1 MKRKKAK
8 SSKQPLTVAPGGAET
23 KRVLVHWPMIV
34 ALVLAM
40 GSALA
45 AYQVVNFLGQGD
57 LFGLRALEVG
67 GLRLLDGDDVLAA
80 SGLEVGTNIFA
91 VDLEE
96 VEQRLENVCW
106 IERAMVMRKPPDR
119 LAVEIVERQ
128 RLAWVEL
135 GATYGIARDGVHRK
149 RALGRGTRHAQPD
162 DGLQR
167 IRNAPPLLV
176 VHAFA
181 GPAGA
186 GGHVLRYA
194 DAARG
199 LDVAEQ
205 RLHGGQRA
213 DQVLGLLGLAV
224 ERRAVAIAELAEGVH
239 GMTIGRVAA
248 QGRASEKPLGFDP
261 RIALCA
267 ECVKASTVDGR
278 WTIRSVTAPSL

>member
-45 AYQVVNFLGQGD
+45 AYQVVNFFGQGD

-91 VDLEE
+91 VDLEQ

-135 GATYGIARDGVHRK
+135 GATYGIARDGVLLPK
-149 RALGRGTRHAQPD
+149 DQAPGESFADLNLPVIS
-162 DGLQR
+162 GLAAVSDTLQFG
-167 IRNAPPLLV
+167 ATVSDSTLV
-176 VHAFA
+176 
-181 GPAGA
+181 
-186 GGHVLRYA
+186 
-194 DAARG
+194 
-199 LDVAEQ
+199 
-205 RLHGGQRA
+205 
-213 DQVLGLLGLAV
+213 GLLGWWDEATAADAEFCLNVSRLEPLPGACVRLQMVGDGLEIRLPLDSV
-224 ERRAVAIAELAEGVH
+224 ERNMRTLRRLMPRVYRDYPDPAYIDLRYTGQVVVGRKEAGV
-239 GMTIGRVAA
+239 
-248 QGRASEKPLGFDP
+248 E
-261 RIALCA
+261 
-267 ECVKASTVDGR
+267 
-278 WTIRSVTAPSL
+278 

>member
-67 GLRLLDGDDVLAA
+67 GLRLLDGNDVLAA

-135 GATYGIARDGVHRK
+135 GATYGIARDGVLLPK
-149 RALGRGTRHAQPD
+149 DQAPGESFADLNLPVIS
-162 DGLQR
+162 GLAAVGDTLQFG
-167 IRNAPPLLV
+167 ATVSDSTLV
-176 VHAFA
+176 
-181 GPAGA
+181 
-186 GGHVLRYA
+186 
-194 DAARG
+194 
-199 LDVAEQ
+199 
-205 RLHGGQRA
+205 
-213 DQVLGLLGLAV
+213 GLLGWWDEATAADAEFCLNVSRLEPLPGACVRLQMVGDGLEIRLPLDSV
-224 ERRAVAIAELAEGVH
+224 ERNLRTLRRLMPRVYRDYPDPAYIDLRYTGQVVVGRKEAGV
-239 GMTIGRVAA
+239 
-248 QGRASEKPLGFDP
+248 E
-261 RIALCA
+261 
-267 ECVKASTVDGR
+267 
-278 WTIRSVTAPSL
+278 

>member
-57 LFGLRALEVG
+57 LFGLRALEVV

-135 GATYGIARDGVHRK
+135 GATYGIARDGVLLPK
-149 RALGRGTRHAQPD
+149 DQAPGESFADLNLPVIS
-162 DGLQR
+162 GL
-167 IRNAPPLLV
+167 
-176 VHAFA
+176 
-181 GPAGA
+181 
-186 GGHVLRYA
+186 
-194 DAARG
+194 AAVG
-199 LDVAEQ
+199 DTLQFGV
-205 RLHGGQRA
+205 
-213 DQVLGLLGLAV
+213 GLLGWWDEATAADAEFCLNVSRLEPLPGACVRLQMVGDGLEIRLPLDSV
-224 ERRAVAIAELAEGVH
+224 ERNLRTLRRLMPRVYRDYPDPAYIDLRYTGQVVVGSKEAGV
-239 GMTIGRVAA
+239 
-248 QGRASEKPLGFDP
+248 E
-261 RIALCA
+261 
-267 ECVKASTVDGR
+267 
-278 WTIRSVTAPSL
+278 

>member
-8 SSKQPLTVAPGGAET
+8 SSKQPLTVVPGGAET

-57 LFGLRALEVG
+57 PFGLRALEVG

-128 RLAWVEL
+128 RSAWVEL
-135 GATYGIARDGVHRK
+135 GATYGIARDGVLLPK
-149 RALGRGTRHAQPD
+149 DRAPGESFADLNLPVIS
-162 DGLQR
+162 GLAAVSDTLQFG
-167 IRNAPPLLV
+167 ATVSDSTLV
-176 VHAFA
+176 
-181 GPAGA
+181 
-186 GGHVLRYA
+186 
-194 DAARG
+194 
-199 LDVAEQ
+199 
-205 RLHGGQRA
+205 
-213 DQVLGLLGLAV
+213 GLLGWWDEATAADAEFCLNVSRLEPLPGACLRLQMVGDGLEIRLPLDSV
-224 ERRAVAIAELAEGVH
+224 ERNLRTLRRLMPRVYRDYPDPAYIDLRYTGQVVVGSKEAGV
-239 GMTIGRVAA
+239 
-248 QGRASEKPLGFDP
+248 E
-261 RIALCA
+261 
-267 ECVKASTVDGR
+267 
-278 WTIRSVTAPSL
+278 

>member
-67 GLRLLDGDDVLAA
+67 GLHLLDGDDVLAA

-135 GATYGIARDGVHRK
+135 GATYGIARDGVLLPK
-149 RALGRGTRHAQPD
+149 DQAPGESFADLNLPVIS
-162 DGLQR
+162 GLAAVGDTLQFG
-167 IRNAPPLLV
+167 AAVSDSTLV
-176 VHAFA
+176 
-181 GPAGA
+181 
-186 GGHVLRYA
+186 
-194 DAARG
+194 
-199 LDVAEQ
+199 
-205 RLHGGQRA
+205 
-213 DQVLGLLGLAV
+213 GLLGWWDEATAADAEFCLNVSRLEPLPGACVRLQMVGDGLEIRLPLDSV
-224 ERRAVAIAELAEGVH
+224 ERNLRTLRRLMPRVYRDYPDPAYIDLRYTGQVVVGSKEAGV
-239 GMTIGRVAA
+239 
-248 QGRASEKPLGFDP
+248 E
-261 RIALCA
+261 
-267 ECVKASTVDGR
+267 
-278 WTIRSVTAPSL
+278 

>member
-57 LFGLRALEVG
+57 LFGLRALEVV

-135 GATYGIARDGVHRK
+135 GATYGIARDGVLLPK
-149 RALGRGTRHAQPD
+149 DQAPGESFADLNLPVIS
-162 DGLQR
+162 GLAAVGDTLQFG
-167 IRNAPPLLV
+167 AAVSDSTLV
-176 VHAFA
+176 
-181 GPAGA
+181 
-186 GGHVLRYA
+186 
-194 DAARG
+194 
-199 LDVAEQ
+199 
-205 RLHGGQRA
+205 
-213 DQVLGLLGLAV
+213 GLLGWWDEATAADAEFCLNVSRLEPLPGACVRLQMVGDGLEIRLPLDSV
-224 ERRAVAIAELAEGVH
+224 ERNLRTLRRL
-239 GMTIGRVAA
+239 MPRVY
-248 QGRASEKPLGFDP
+248 RDYPDP
-261 RIALCA
+261 AYIDLRYTGQVVVGSKEAGG
-267 ECVKASTVDGR
+267 E
-278 WTIRSVTAPSL
+278 

>member
-1 MKRKKAK
+1 MKRTKAK

-135 GATYGIARDGVHRK
+135 GATYGIARDGVLLPK
-149 RALGRGTRHAQPD
+149 DQAPGESFADLNLPVIS
-162 DGLQR
+162 GLAAVSDTLQFG
-167 IRNAPPLLV
+167 ATVSDSTLV
-176 VHAFA
+176 
-181 GPAGA
+181 
-186 GGHVLRYA
+186 
-194 DAARG
+194 
-199 LDVAEQ
+199 
-205 RLHGGQRA
+205 
-213 DQVLGLLGLAV
+213 GLLGWWDEATAADAEFCLNVSRLEPLPGACLRLQMVGDGLEIRLPLDSV
-224 ERRAVAIAELAEGVH
+224 ERNLRTLRRLMPRVYRDYPDPAYIDLRYTGQVVVGPKEAGV
-239 GMTIGRVAA
+239 
-248 QGRASEKPLGFDP
+248 E
-261 RIALCA
+261 
-267 ECVKASTVDGR
+267 
-278 WTIRSVTAPSL
+278 

>member
-1 MKRKKAK
+1 MKRTKAK

-135 GATYGIARDGVHRK
+135 GATYGIARDGVLLPK
-149 RALGRGTRHAQPD
+149 DQAPGESFADLNLPVIS
-162 DGLQR
+162 GLAAVSDTLQFG
-167 IRNAPPLLV
+167 ATVSDSTLV
-176 VHAFA
+176 
-181 GPAGA
+181 
-186 GGHVLRYA
+186 
-194 DAARG
+194 
-199 LDVAEQ
+199 
-205 RLHGGQRA
+205 
-213 DQVLGLLGLAV
+213 GLLGWWDEATAADAEFCLNVSRLEPLPGACVRLQMVGDGLEIRLPLDSV
-224 ERRAVAIAELAEGVH
+224 ERNMRTLRRLMPRVYRDYPDPAYIDLRYTGQVVVGPKEAGV
-239 GMTIGRVAA
+239 
-248 QGRASEKPLGFDP
+248 E
-261 RIALCA
+261 
-267 ECVKASTVDGR
+267 
-278 WTIRSVTAPSL
+278 

>member
-67 GLRLLDGDDVLAA
+67 GLHLLDGDDVLAA

-135 GATYGIARDGVHRK
+135 GATYGIARDGVLLPK
-149 RALGRGTRHAQPD
+149 DQAPGESFADLNLPVIS
-162 DGLQR
+162 GLAAVGDTLQFG
-167 IRNAPPLLV
+167 ATVSDSTLV
-176 VHAFA
+176 
-181 GPAGA
+181 
-186 GGHVLRYA
+186 
-194 DAARG
+194 
-199 LDVAEQ
+199 
-205 RLHGGQRA
+205 
-213 DQVLGLLGLAV
+213 GLLGWWDEATAADAEFCLNVSRLEPLPGACVRLQMVGDGLEIRLPLDSV
-224 ERRAVAIAELAEGVH
+224 ERNMRTLRRLMPRVYRDYPDPAYIDLRYTGQVVVGRKEAGV
-239 GMTIGRVAA
+239 
-248 QGRASEKPLGFDP
+248 E
-261 RIALCA
+261 
-267 ECVKASTVDGR
+267 
-278 WTIRSVTAPSL
+278 

>member
-1 MKRKKAK
+1 MKRKKTK

-23 KRVLVHWPMIV
+23 KRALVHWPMIV

-45 AYQVVNFLGQGD
+45 AYQVVNLLGQGD

-135 GATYGIARDGVHRK
+135 GATYGIARDGVLLPK
-149 RALGRGTRHAQPD
+149 DQAPGESFADLNLPVIS
-162 DGLQR
+162 GLAAVSDTLQFG
-167 IRNAPPLLV
+167 ATVSDSTLV
-176 VHAFA
+176 
-181 GPAGA
+181 
-186 GGHVLRYA
+186 
-194 DAARG
+194 
-199 LDVAEQ
+199 
-205 RLHGGQRA
+205 
-213 DQVLGLLGLAV
+213 GLLGWLEEATAADAEFCLNVSRLEPLPGACVRLQMVGDGLEIRLPLDRV
-224 ERRAVAIAELAEGVH
+224 ERNLRTLRRL
-239 GMTIGRVAA
+239 MPRVY
-248 QGRASEKPLGFDP
+248 RDYPDP
-261 RIALCA
+261 AYIDLRYTGQVVVGSKEAGG
-267 ECVKASTVDGR
+267 E
-278 WTIRSVTAPSL
+278 

>member
-135 GATYGIARDGVHRK
+135 GATYGIARDGVLLPK
-149 RALGRGTRHAQPD
+149 DQAPGESFADLNLPVIS
-162 DGLQR
+162 GLAAVGDTLQFG
-167 IRNAPPLLV
+167 ATVSDSTLV
-176 VHAFA
+176 
-181 GPAGA
+181 
-186 GGHVLRYA
+186 
-194 DAARG
+194 
-199 LDVAEQ
+199 
-205 RLHGGQRA
+205 
-213 DQVLGLLGLAV
+213 GLLGWWDEATAADAEFCLNVSRLEPLPGACVRLQMVGDGLEIRLPLDSV
-224 ERRAVAIAELAEGVH
+224 ERNLRTLRRLMPRVYRDYPDPVYIDLRYTGQAVVGSKEAGV
-239 GMTIGRVAA
+239 
-248 QGRASEKPLGFDP
+248 E
-261 RIALCA
+261 
-267 ECVKASTVDGR
+267 
-278 WTIRSVTAPSL
+278 